1 MKHLLHVKL
10 HFVVKHT
17 MFTMHAHSVLIL
29 KQEYHLMHKHFF
41 LRGVTVKNCEI
52 LQRGPLKR
60 GTGGGCK
67 PNQKFVAV
75 PHCSCDLKTCM
86 DQNLTHITF
95 SRFSNFILLE
105 NQPYFTKPRD
115 KHIVITFDC
124 NSTVFV

>member
-1 MKHLLHVKL
+1 M
-10 HFVVKHT
+10 HT
-17 MFTMHAHSVLIL
+17 VFLFFL

-41 LRGVTVKNCEI
+41 LQGVNVKNCEI

-60 GTGGGCK
+60 GTGGDCK
-67 PNQKFVAV
+67 TNQKFVTV

-105 NQPYFTKPRD
+105 KQPYFTKPGD